1 MISAGCFSEEQL
13 VQVLGEPALR
23 GDMPR
28 WNAKFGVDT
37 RPPPPPDRPP
47 ALYMSWQCISADPVR
62 SLNATLDEQR
72 NLECGAV
79 SAGSGPDGKRQW
91 FLVNICGAHS
101 DKVGSLL
108 KLAKIFD
115 AVNNPTS

>member
-1 MISAGCFSEEQL
+1 MSSAGFYSEEQL
-13 VQVLGEPALR
+13 VQVLGKPAFR

-28 WNAKFGVDT
+28 WNPKFGVDT

-47 ALYMSWQCISADPVR
+47 VLYMSWQCISPDPAQP
-62 SLNATLDEQR
+62 LNATSDAQR
-72 NLECGAV
+72 HLQCGAV
-79 SAGSGPDGKRQW
+79 SAGSGPNGKRQW

-108 KLAKIFD
+108 KLAKLVD